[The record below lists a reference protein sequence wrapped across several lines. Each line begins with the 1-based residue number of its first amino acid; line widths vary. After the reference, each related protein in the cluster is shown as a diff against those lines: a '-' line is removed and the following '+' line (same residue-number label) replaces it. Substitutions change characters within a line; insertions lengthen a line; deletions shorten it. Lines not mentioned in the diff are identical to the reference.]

1 MLFDVESFGGNNW
14 YWKGVP
20 VLLQNQNG
28 DGSWGKRENKEEN
41 TWDTCFAILFL
52 KKATKGVATGGGK
65 R

>member
-1 MLFDVESFGGNNW
+1 M
-14 YWKGVP
+14 P

-52 KKATKGVATGGGK
+52 TRATKSVATGGK